1 MQTNDLNSIISVKQQ
16 YLKPLHYM
24 QTNDLNLLNSVT

>member
-24 QTNDLNLLNSVT
+24 QTNDLNSIISVI